1 MNKWIKPILALIALV
16 AIIALARYFHFD
28 EKLIEI
34 KDWIA
39 GQGVW
44 APVLFIGLYIIA
56 TVAALPGSV
65 LTIAAGALFG
75 SVVGVITV
83 IIGATFGASLS
94 FLIARYVAK
103 DAISKLLEKNEKFQ
117 KLNKLT
123 EKNGDIIVAIT
134 RLVPIFPF
142 NLLNYGFG
150 LTSVPF
156 WTYVIWSA
164 ICMLPGTI
172 LFVVGTDAVT
182 TAINQGEIPWVL
194 VIVVLI
200 VIALITFIVKKAKAR
215 LKE

>member
-1 MNKWIKPILALIALV
+1 MNKWIKPILALVTLV
-16 AIIALARYFHFD
+16 TIIALARYFQFD

-39 GQGVW
+39 NQGAW
-44 APVLFIGLYIIA
+44 APILFIGLYVIA

-83 IIGATFGASLS
+83 ILGATLGASLS

-150 LTSVPF
+150 LTAVPF

-164 ICMLPGTI
+164 VCMLPGTI

-182 TAINQGEIPWVL
+182 TVINQGKIPWVL
-194 VIVVLI
+194 VFIVLI
-200 VIALITFIVKKAKAR
+200 VISLITFIVKKAKAR

>member
-1 MNKWIKPILALIALV
+1 MNKWIIPILALIALV

-83 IIGATFGASLS
+83 IIGATIGASLS

>member
-1 MNKWIKPILALIALV
+1 MNKWLKPILALLVLV
-16 AIIALARYFHFD
+16 AVIILARYFHFD

-44 APVLFIGLYIIA
+44 APILFIGLYVIA

-83 IIGATFGASLS
+83 IIGASLGASLS

-123 EKNGDIIVAIT
+123 EKNET
-134 RLVPIFPF
+134 L
-142 NLLNYGFG
+142 
-150 LTSVPF
+150 
-156 WTYVIWSA
+156 
-164 ICMLPGTI
+164 
-172 LFVVGTDAVT
+172 
-182 TAINQGEIPWVL
+182 
-194 VIVVLI
+194 
-200 VIALITFIVKKAKAR
+200 
-215 LKE
+215 

>member
-16 AIIALARYFHFD
+16 AIISLARYFHFD

-83 IIGATFGASLS
+83 IIGATIGASLS

-117 KLNKLT
+117 KLNKMT

>member
-16 AIIALARYFHFD
+16 AIISLARYFHFD
-28 EKLIEI
+28 EKLVEI

-83 IIGATFGASLS
+83 IIGATIGASLS

-117 KLNKLT
+117 KLNKMT

>member
-1 MNKWIKPILALIALV
+1 MNKWLKPILALLVLV
-16 AIIALARYFHFD
+16 AVIILARYFHFD

-44 APVLFIGLYIIA
+44 APILFIGLYVIA

-83 IIGATFGASLS
+83 IIGASLGASLS

-194 VIVVLI
+194 VVVVLL